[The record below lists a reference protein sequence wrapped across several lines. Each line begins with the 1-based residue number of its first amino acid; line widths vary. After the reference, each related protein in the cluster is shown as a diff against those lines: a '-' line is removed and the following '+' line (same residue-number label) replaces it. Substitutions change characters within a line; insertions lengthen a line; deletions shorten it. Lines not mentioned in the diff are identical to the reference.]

1 MPMIP
6 VVAVS
11 SDDNPWDIVIEGVH
25 KKNTGLFAT
34 ISEGISKG
42 ISKTISRSTPDEA
55 SSAVPREI
63 ASEAY
68 NESRGERWRLRWR
81 SALFPHIRGS
91 FYFYRDTTDA
101 TIDIEGYTCSFS
113 VLWREDRRRSVW
125 QREEPEERS
134 EFVTPSSVLCLS
146 ERLPDNLSD

>member
-1 MPMIP
+1 MIP

-25 KKNTGLFAT
+25 KKNTGLFAF
-34 ISEGISKG
+34 ISEGISKR
-42 ISKTISRSTPDEA
+42 ISKGISRSTPSAA
-55 SSAVPREI
+55 SSAISSETANQ
-63 ASEAY
+63 AS

-91 FYFYRDTTDA
+91 FYFYRDTANA
-101 TIDIEGYTCSFS
+101 TIDIEGSTCSFS

-134 EFVTPSSVLCLS
+134 EFVTPSTVLCLS